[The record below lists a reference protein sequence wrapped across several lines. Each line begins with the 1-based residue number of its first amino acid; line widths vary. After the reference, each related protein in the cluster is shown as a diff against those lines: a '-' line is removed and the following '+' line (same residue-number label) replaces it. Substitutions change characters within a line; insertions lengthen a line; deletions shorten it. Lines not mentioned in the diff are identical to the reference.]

1 MENEIIDIPL
11 DMGNTPLDTVINSLE
26 YIPVKDILVKPL
38 DPIKVTKEIV
48 EQVPTGK
55 KDENGFEEYETK
67 TEVKEVPSDF
77 SKGIII
83 AIPVDITTDLK
94 VGDIIVYP
102 TKFAKDFD
110 LFKDS
115 QLVKPYDIVAVV
127 K

>member
-67 TEVKEVPSDF
+67 TEVKEVTSDF

-94 VGDIIVYP
+94 VGDVIVYP

>member
-38 DPIKVTKEIV
+38 DPIKVTKEMV

>member
-67 TEVKEVPSDF
+67 TEVKEVTSDF

-83 AIPVDITTDLK
+83 AIPVDITTDLT
-94 VGDIIVYP
+94 VGNVIVYP

-115 QLVKPYDIVAVV
+115 QLVKPFDVIAVCE
-127 K
+127 

>member
-11 DMGNTPLDTVINSLE
+11 DMGNSPLDTVINSLE

-67 TEVKEVPSDF
+67 TEVKEVTSDF

-94 VGDIIVYP
+94 VGDVIVYP

>member
-11 DMGNTPLDTVINSLE
+11 DMGNSPLDTVINSLE

-67 TEVKEVPSDF
+67 TEVKEVTSDF

-94 VGDIIVYP
+94 VGDVIVYP

-115 QLVKPYDIVAVV
+115 QLVKPYDVVALV

>member
-67 TEVKEVPSDF
+67 TEVKEVTSDF

-83 AIPVDITTDLK
+83 AIPVDITTDLT
-94 VGDIIVYP
+94 VGDVIVYP

-115 QLVKPYDIVAVV
+115 QLVKPYDVVALV

>member
-1 MENEIIDIPL
+1 MVNEIVDIPL
-11 DMGNTPLDTVINSLE
+11 EMGNTPLDTVINSLE
-26 YIPVKDILVKPL
+26 YAPVKDILVKPL
-38 DPIKVTKEIV
+38 EPIKVTKEIV

-55 KDENGFEEYETK
+55 RDKDGFEEYETK
-67 TEVKEVPSDF
+67 TEVKEVTSDF

-94 VGDIIVYP
+94 VGDVIVYP

>member
-11 DMGNTPLDTVINSLE
+11 DMGNSPLDTVINSLE

-67 TEVKEVPSDF
+67 TEVKEVTSDF

-83 AIPVDITTDLK
+83 AIPVDITTDLT
-94 VGDIIVYP
+94 VGDVIVYP

>member
-11 DMGNTPLDTVINSLE
+11 DMGNSPLDTVINSLE

-38 DPIKVTKEIV
+38 DLIKVTKEIV

-67 TEVKEVPSDF
+67 TEVKEVTSDF

-83 AIPVDITTDLK
+83 AIPVDITTDLT
-94 VGDIIVYP
+94 VGDVIVYP

>member
-11 DMGNTPLDTVINSLE
+11 DMGNTPLDTVINSLG

-67 TEVKEVPSDF
+67 KEVKEVASDF

-83 AIPVDITTDLK
+83 AIPVDITTDLT
-94 VGDIIVYP
+94 VGNVIVYP

>member
-11 DMGNTPLDTVINSLE
+11 DMGNSPLDTVINSLE

-67 TEVKEVPSDF
+67 TEVKEVTSDF

-83 AIPVDITTDLK
+83 AIPVDITTDLT
-94 VGDIIVYP
+94 VGNVIVYP

>member
-67 TEVKEVPSDF
+67 TEVKEVTSDF

-83 AIPVDITTDLK
+83 AIPVDITTDLT
-94 VGDIIVYP
+94 VGNVIVYP